1 MGLFSLEKRRLR
13 GLQIAASNYVIA
25 SYREDR
31 VKLISELTS
40 KTIRGFSHDAAKEE
54 LPEPK

>member
-40 KTIRGFSHDAAKEE
+40 KTMRRFSHDAAKEGA
-54 LPEPK
+54 